1 RPPGRA
7 PGPCC
12 LTLFPSSPEVFEC
25 FSVHHVI
32 GYRAHEMARWRVGRG
47 RGAPAVPD
55 MALRRWPARGAP
67 ARERCCGP
75 ASRERPARRAQST
88 AGGRSARSEERHGRT
103 RGARAERS
111 GHDWRERNLL
121 PGCSPAARFLRR
133 RIAHQDRRTVA
144 RIEPDRTESSM
155 RYWLV
160 MPGAGRG
167 RRFGEALPKQYAEL
181 CGRTVIEW
189 ALTPF
194 LTDSRCAGAVVVIA
208 SDDAHWSKLA
218 ERVPRIGCAIGG
230 THRCESVRS
239 GLAALEGRATQ
250 ADWVLVHD
258 AARPCLAAQDL
269 ER

>member
-1 RPPGRA
+1 
-7 PGPCC
+7 
-12 LTLFPSSPEVFEC
+12 
-25 FSVHHVI
+25 
-32 GYRAHEMARWRVGRG
+32 
-47 RGAPAVPD
+47 
-55 MALRRWPARGAP
+55 
-67 ARERCCGP
+67 
-75 ASRERPARRAQST
+75 
-88 AGGRSARSEERHGRT
+88 
-103 RGARAERS
+103 
-111 GHDWRERNLL
+111 
-121 PGCSPAARFLRR
+121 
-133 RIAHQDRRTVA
+133 
-144 RIEPDRTESSM
+144 M

-269 ER
+269 ERLLERLQEHPVGGLLAVPAADTLKRTRGGHTVLETVDRSELWRALTPQMFRYGRLCKALDAAAAVGRVPTDEAQAIEWLGDAPLTVEGSSANIKVTTADDLLIAAALLGARSIDCASGGQSR